1 MGEIRTFEDLLAWQ
15 RAVAVANLVYEVTR
29 AFPKDEVF
37 GLRSQLRR
45 AAVSIACNIAEGR
58 GRGSRADFLRF
69 LYISRGSL
77 FEVRTLIRIGED
89 QGLLSRDD
97 GMRCHDALGE
107 CGRLLGGLIRRLEH
121 KGRGR

>member
-1 MGEIRTFEDLLAWQ
+1 MGEIRTFEDLLVWQ

-77 FEVRTLIRIGED
+77 FEVRTLVRIGED
-89 QGLLSRDD
+89 
-97 GMRCHDALGE
+97 
-107 CGRLLGGLIRRLEH
+107 
-121 KGRGR
+121 